1 MRIENFLPNPF
12 FPWKLKWRLSTM
24 AFNCGSGGLQFD
36 AKGIVHNQDNEFEPE
51 YKREIRKYERA
62 QLC

>member
-1 MRIENFLPNPF
+1 MEVEHHGVQL
-12 FPWKLKWRLSTM
+12 RL
-24 AFNCGSGGLQFD
+24 GGLQFD